1 MRGIFASWG
10 HGTRLRPLTHT
21 GSKQLIRVA
30 GKPVSQWC
38 LEDLRDSGV
47 REVAV
52 VLGDLALERAVEY
65 YEDGKW
71 LVLIII
77 YVYRG
82 YFYVFWLMLF
92 AV

>member
-1 MRGIFASWG
+1 
-10 HGTRLRPLTHT
+10 
-21 GSKQLIRVA
+21 
-30 GKPVSQWC
+30 
-38 LEDLRDSGV
+38 LRDSGV